1 MTLFLLYYTDLNRGV
16 IRASQL
22 VTTNRLPNVLQ
33 SSTKYVNATFITILT
48 WLIVNRL
55 DRQIRLGQGHLGSGH
70 IRFRPWTSSPF
81 HCKINYP
88 FMLLLFS
95 PFMFHVFFLLQP
107 FNYFICLFFSPILS
121 KDELQNEHVLMK
133 KKKKK
138 TCHWDILIG
147 FFTRETTYLIDSTN
161 IV

>member
-88 FMLLLFS
+88 FMLFLFS
-95 PFMFHVFFLLQP
+95 LFMFHVFFLLQP
-107 FNYFICLFFSPILS
+107 FNYFICLFFSPILIKLRWAS
-121 KDELQNEHVLMK
+121 KRTCINEK
-133 KKKKK
+133 KKK
-138 TCHWDILIG
+138 ILVIG
-147 FFTRETTYLIDSTN
+147 IF
-161 IV
+161 